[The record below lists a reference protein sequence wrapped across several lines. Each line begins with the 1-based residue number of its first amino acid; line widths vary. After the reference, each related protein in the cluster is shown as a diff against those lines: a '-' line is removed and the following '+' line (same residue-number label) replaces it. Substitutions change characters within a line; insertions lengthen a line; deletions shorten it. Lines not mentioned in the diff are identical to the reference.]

1 MPLSVNFRWKTPAL
15 ATPQS
20 DAEKS
25 NLNENLMQL
34 GDAIS
39 RMRASRYNKA
49 QTTRRNAIE
58 DENRAI
64 AAEDRAIAAEDRA
77 REIDEQERRK
87 KAYGE
92 AADIMRGRS
101 AERERLLQ
109 ERASIVAQINGLKQR
124 MGL

>member
-39 RMRASRYNKA
+39 RMRASRYNKE
-49 QTTRRNAIE
+49 QTARRNAIE

-64 AAEDRAIAAEDRA
+64 AAEDRARAIA
-77 REIDEQERRK
+77 EQERRN

-92 AADIMRGRS
+92 AADLIRGRS
-101 AERERLLQ
+101 AERERLLN
-109 ERASIVAQINGLKQR
+109 ERAEVVAQINELKAR

>member
-1 MPLSVNFRWKTPAL
+1 MPLSVNFRWKAPAL

-49 QTTRRNAIE
+49 QTARRNAIE
-58 DENRAI
+58 DENRAM
-64 AAEDRAIAAEDRA
+64 AAEDRA
-77 REIDEQERRK
+77 RGIEEQERRNR
-87 KAYGE
+87 AYGE
-92 AADIMRGRS
+92 AAELIRGRA

-109 ERASIVAQINGLKQR
+109 ERAAIVGQINELKTRLGL
-124 MGL
+124 

>member
-15 ATPQS
+15 SAPQS

-49 QTTRRNAIE
+49 QTARRNAIE

-64 AAEDRAIAAEDRA
+64 AAEDRARAIA
-77 REIDEQERRK
+77 EQERRN
-87 KAYGE
+87 KAYGD
-92 AADIMRGRS
+92 AADLIRGRS
-101 AERERLLQ
+101 AERERLLK
-109 ERASIVAQINGLKQR
+109 ERAEVVEQINELKAR

>member
-49 QTTRRNAIE
+49 QTARRNAIE

-64 AAEDRAIAAEDRA
+64 AAEDRARAIA
-77 REIDEQERRK
+77 EQERRN
-87 KAYGE
+87 KAYGD
-92 AADIMRGRS
+92 AANLIRGRS
-101 AERERLLQ
+101 AERERLLK
-109 ERASIVAQINGLKQR
+109 ERAEVVEQINELKAR

>member
-15 ATPQS
+15 AAPKS

-49 QTTRRNAIE
+49 QTARRNAIE

-64 AAEDRAIAAEDRA
+64 AAEERA

-109 ERASIVAQINGLKQR
+109 ERAEIVAQINGLKQR

>member
-49 QTTRRNAIE
+49 QTARMNAIE
-58 DENRAI
+58 DEN
-64 AAEDRAIAAEDRA
+64 RAIAAEDRA

-87 KAYGE
+87 KAYGD
-92 AADIMRGRS
+92 AADLIRGRS
-101 AERERLLQ
+101 AERERLLK
-109 ERASIVAQINGLKQR
+109 ERAEVVEQINELKAR